1 MKKRIFTILLGA
13 AMLLGGCAKSDTT
26 ASITSESDTATSEH
40 VHNLAIVDGYEAT
53 CQAEGLQVI
62 GCTSC
67 SFILEET
74 VLEKVECELAENGK
88 CKWCGQTLEDLLPWI
103 GTLEHEFISVTQIH
117 EYYGVAP
124 GNFKDVVRS
133 ESETDKAAMLAFLKN
148 HSLVQVSER
157 EAQISGGG
165 GVTMEFETESGVY
178 TLTRANG
185 FFHIDGKY
193 YKSKT
198 PVPEL
203 TDGEDCHAFVTYT
216 GTAILRIDGVTMRG
230 YVGLIDEIYFRPLE
244 GVEIEM
250 PEGPS
255 YELVFD
261 LEGKIALVGITWFH
275 YDGNL
280 YEVVG
285 GVDFSQ
291 IFVDYPCDYNAD
303 GLCDHCGQENEG
315 IAYREEYKVYLCDS
329 CYQEYEDVIMLPCCF
344 CGSYDCNGDCQDEE
358 NPQTLCENCGQDKDG
373 ITYREEYYAN
383 LCDSCYQEYEDS
395 IILPCSFCGSYVCK
409 GDCQD

>member
-13 AMLLGGCAKSDTT
+13 AMLFGSCGKADAT
-26 ASITSESDTATSEH
+26 ASITVSESVTSEH

-53 CQAEGLQVI
+53 CQSEGLQVI
-62 GCTSC
+62 GCVSC
-67 SFILEET
+67 PFILEET

-103 GTLEHEFISVTQIH
+103 STLERELISVTRIDEH
-117 EYYGVAP
+117 YGVAP

-133 ESETDKAAMLAFLKN
+133 ESETDKAAMLAYLKE
-148 HSLVQVSER
+148 HSLVQVLGDKL
-157 EAQISGGG
+157 QPDGGG
-165 GVTMEFETESGVY
+165 GTTIEFETENGTY

-185 FFHIDGKY
+185 FFYIDGKY
-193 YKSKT
+193 YSSKT

-261 LEGKIALVGITWFH
+261 FEGKIALVGITWFH

-315 IAYREEYKVYLCDS
+315 IAYRKEYKVYLCDS

-383 LCDSCYQEYEDS
+383 LCDTCYHDFTESWMQA
-395 IILPCSFCGSYVCK
+395 CCFCGSYVCH
-409 GDCQD
+409 GDCQE